1 MKQTL
6 TRLYK
11 ANGVI
16 VLVKALEL
24 GWISETEKQQII
36 ENN

>member
-11 ANGVI
+11 SNGEI
-16 VLVKALEL
+16 VLAKAVEL
-24 GWISETEKQQII
+24 GWISETEKHQII
-36 ENN
+36 AEN

>member
-11 ANGVI
+11 ANGEI
-16 VLVKALEL
+16 VLTRAIEL

-36 ENN
+36 AEN